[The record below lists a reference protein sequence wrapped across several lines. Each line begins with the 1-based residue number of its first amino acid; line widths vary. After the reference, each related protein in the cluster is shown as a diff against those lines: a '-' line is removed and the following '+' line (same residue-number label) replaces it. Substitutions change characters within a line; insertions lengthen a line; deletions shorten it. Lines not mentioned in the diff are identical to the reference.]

1 MQRFLHR
8 ARGSLAWAFA
18 ASFILIASGVAYADD
33 TRHASTATS
42 DELWRRSI
50 SLVSQG
56 DFSRAV
62 ETIRRVPSGTGLT
75 DKVRTWL
82 EDRGFLNKKTGRRS
96 PAPRGVTLNGLT
108 NAAMEEYFE
117 RRHSDRAFLIFLD
130 TRIRILK
137 QQIGH
142 LRDELERNCR
152 IRDQVAEDLRQKTLK
167 HSVTVRQV
175 S

>member
-1 MQRFLHR
+1 MQRFLQR

-18 ASFILIASGVAYADD
+18 ASFILIAGGVSYADD
-33 TRHASTATS
+33 TRHASTASS

-82 EDRGFLNKKTGRRS
+82 EAYEAKQ
-96 PAPRGVTLNGLT
+96 
-108 NAAMEEYFE
+108 E
-117 RRHSDRAFLIFLD
+117 R
-130 TRIRILK
+130 
-137 QQIGH
+137 
-142 LRDELERNCR
+142 
-152 IRDQVAEDLRQKTLK
+152 
-167 HSVTVRQV
+167 
-175 S
+175 